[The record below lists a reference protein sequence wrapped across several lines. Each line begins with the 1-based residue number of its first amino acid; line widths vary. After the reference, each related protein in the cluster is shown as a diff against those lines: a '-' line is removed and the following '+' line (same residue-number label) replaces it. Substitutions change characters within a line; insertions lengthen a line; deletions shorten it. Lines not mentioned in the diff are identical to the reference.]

1 MNQEWDDYYAG
12 VSVTIDNDEH
22 FIKLIKAQFKVE

>member
-1 MNQEWDDYYAG
+1 MKQWDDYYAG
-12 VSVTIDNDEH
+12 VSCTIDDDNH